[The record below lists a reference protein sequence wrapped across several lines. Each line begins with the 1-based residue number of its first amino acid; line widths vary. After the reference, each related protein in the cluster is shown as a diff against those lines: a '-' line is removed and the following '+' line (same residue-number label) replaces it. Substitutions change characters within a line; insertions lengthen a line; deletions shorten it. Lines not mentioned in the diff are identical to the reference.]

1 MGLSVFGSQPAGLTA
16 FQGGG
21 GNGDDFRAAE
31 NVGKGAIMYVSGVKD
46 VQTKNYGEKPALECS
61 KIVVLDGDK
70 GEEFTD
76 VLIFNAAFVKDL
88 KGYAG
93 QMVVVLIDSYET
105 KQGGN
110 APCPEAPTAEILA
123 AAEKYLTS
131 QG

>member
-31 NVGKGAIMYVSGVKD
+31 NVGKGAIMYVSGVED
-46 VQTKNYGEKPALECS
+46 VQTKAYGEKPALKCS
-61 KIVVLDGDK
+61 KVIVL
-70 GEEFTD
+70 GETPEVFED
-76 VLIFNAAFVKDL
+76 VLVFNAAFPKDL

-105 KQGGN
+105 KQGGK

-123 AAEKYLTS
+123 AAEKYLADNK
-131 QG
+131 G